1 MKRLKKV
8 LHSKLF
14 LIILLS
20 LTLIHITIH
29 TITPRNSLY
38 KKGDITLAGKVV
50 EKRVSN
56 KNFIL
61 TVRNKDYF
69 LIYKY
74 IKNSNDLKEYDSIDL
89 GNSINIVGSL
99 EEIDELHNF
108 YSFSYKKYLN
118 NKDIYYKVVAKKIKI
133 TEKNTNIIYFV
144 RNALY
149 NYFAT
154 FNAKIVPYL
163 KVFILGN
170 KDDLSYQLKKNI
182 QSLGLTHLFSLSGTH
197 LFLVFTSI
205 SFLNKSKK
213 RYINIILILIYFLI
227 VENSVS
233 LSRSLLFLYLR
244 QINSTL
250 HFNLSPFKLII
261 IALIVLLNINP
272 SYLFDIGFLYS
283 FTISTGL
290 ILYYEKRKKRKGLIK
305 LLETSVIAF
314 LFSLPISLYNF
325 SSINILSIFYNLI
338 YVSLVSFILFPMAFL
353 VILLP
358 FLTDIYYVIIELFE
372 ESINLFS
379 NISFNLIFRR
389 VSFIIYII
397 YMLLIFIAIYHKKA
411 LYILLMM
418 LIPHYF
424 YNNIFSVDK
433 VYMLD
438 VGQGDSFLF
447 ISNNQTLLLDTGGSA
462 SSSLDSYSIGDDI
475 CDFLRKI
482 GIKKIDIVLNSHGDV
497 DHIGEYFKIAE
508 YYPITNLYLNSNS
521 FNSLEKRAVSLAE
534 TKKTIVRKL
543 LRDDYFQ
550 LGNFTFRILND
561 TYQEENDASTVLFVN
576 IDKFTLLFMG
586 DASRRSEQN
595 ILSNYDLPQIDI
607 LKVGHHGSNTSS
619 SKNFI
624 SAIKPKYSL
633 ISVGKGNRYGHPK
646 REVLKNL
653 ESSKI
658 YRTDKDGSVMFE
670 IKNNKLETWI
680 YNS

>member
-1 MKRLKKV
+1 MNQLKKT
-8 LHSKLF
+8 LHSKSF

-38 KKGDITLAGKVV
+38 KEGDITLAGKVV

-89 GNSINIVGSL
+89 GSSINIVGSL

-170 KDDLSYQLKKNI
+170 KDDLSYQLKNNI

-244 QINSTL
+244 QINSAL

-338 YVSLVSFILFPMAFL
+338 YVPLVSFILFPMAFL

-397 YMLLIFIAIYHKKA
+397 YMLLIFIAIFHKKA

-447 ISNNQTLLLDTGGSA
+447 ISSNQTLLLDTGGSA

-497 DHIGEYFKIAE
+497 DHIGEYFKIAK

-521 FNSLEKRAVSLAE
+521 FNSLEKRTVSLAE

-550 LGNFTFRILND
+550 LGNFTFHILND

-586 DASRRSEQN
+586 DAGVKSEQDIIN
-595 ILSNYDLPQIDI
+595 TYDLPQIDI

-619 SKNFI
+619 SKSFI
-624 SAIKPKYSL
+624 STIKPKYSL

-646 REVLKNL
+646 DSVLDTLSN
-653 ESSKI
+653 SKI

>member
-38 KKGDITLAGKVV
+38 KEGDITLKGKVAA
-50 EKRVSN
+50 KRISN

-89 GNSINIVGSL
+89 GDSINIAGSL
-99 EEIDELHNF
+99 EGIDELHNF

-133 TEKNTNIIYFV
+133 TKKNTNVIYLL
-144 RNALY
+144 RNFLY

-154 FNAKIVPYL
+154 FNDKITPYL

-170 KDDLSYQLKKNI
+170 KDDLSYNLKKNI
-182 QSLGLTHLFSLSGTH
+182 QAIGLTHLFSLSGTH
-197 LFLVFTSI
+197 LFLVVTSI

-213 RYINIILILIYFLI
+213 RYVNVVLILIYFLI

-233 LSRSLLFLYLR
+233 LARSLLFLYLR
-244 QINSTL
+244 QINNTF
-250 HFNLSPFKLII
+250 HFNLPPFKLII
-261 IALIVLLNINP
+261 IALTVLLNINP
-272 SYLFDIGFLYS
+272 SYLLDTGFLYS

-290 ILYYEKRKKRKGLIK
+290 VLYYERKKERKGLLK
-305 LLETSVIAF
+305 LLETSLLAF

-325 SSINILSIFYNLI
+325 SSINIFSIFYNLI
-338 YVSLVSFILFPMAFL
+338 YVPLVSFVLFPMAFIVML
-353 VILLP
+353 FP
-358 FLTDIYYVIIELFE
+358 FIANIYYVIIELFE
-372 ESINLFS
+372 ESVSFFS

-389 VSFIIYII
+389 VSLIIYIV
-397 YMLLIFIAIYHKKA
+397 YLLLIFIAIYQKKV
-411 LYILLMM
+411 LYILLIM

-424 YNNIFSVDK
+424 YNNIFSFDK

-438 VGQGDSFLF
+438 VDQGDSFLF
-447 ISNNQTLLLDTGGSA
+447 ISNNETLLLDTGGSA
-462 SSSLDSYSIGDDI
+462 SFSLDSYSTGDDI
-475 CDFLRKI
+475 CDFLRKM
-482 GIKKIDIVLNSHGDV
+482 GIKKLDTVLISHGDG
-497 DHIGEYFKIAE
+497 DHLGEYFKIAK
-508 YYPITNLYLNSNS
+508 YYKIDNLYLNSNS

-534 TKKTIVRKL
+534 SKKTVVRKL
-543 LRDDYFQ
+543 VKDDYFQ
-550 LGNFTFRILND
+550 IGNFTFQVLNNN
-561 TYQEENDASTVLFVN
+561 YQEENDSSTVLFIN
-576 IDKFTLLFMG
+576 IDKYNLLFMG
-586 DASRRSEQN
+586 DASKKSEQN
-595 ILSNYDLPQIDI
+595 ILSNYDLPIIDI

-619 SKNFI
+619 SKEFI
-624 SAIKPKYSL
+624 TSIKPKISL
-633 ISVGKGNRYGHPK
+633 LSVGKKNRYGHPK
-646 REVLKNL
+646 REVLDILNN
-653 ESSKI
+653 SKI
-658 YRTDKDGSVMFE
+658 YRTDKNGAIE
-670 IKNNKLETWI
+670 IELSKDKYKVTTCFP
-680 YNS
+680 